1 MVPWLPERV
10 SPEKPVQRYM
20 NGESESLCSGQFQH
34 LIFICNLVI
43 WNKKKKTMSNCCLVL
58 VKWIS

>member
-10 SPEKPVQRYM
+10 APEKLVQGYM

-43 WNKKKKTMSNCCLVL
+43 WNKTKKQCRIAV
-58 VKWIS
+58 